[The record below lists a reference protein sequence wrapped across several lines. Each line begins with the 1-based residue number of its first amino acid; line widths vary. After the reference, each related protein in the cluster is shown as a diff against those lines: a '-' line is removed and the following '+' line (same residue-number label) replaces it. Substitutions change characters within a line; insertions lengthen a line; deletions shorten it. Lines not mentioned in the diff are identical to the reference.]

1 MLTVIHVAVKTL
13 PQIRLL
19 LSRTTANNAT
29 LTSVRNVWIS
39 NSKLQTIIISRK
51 NIKSLKSNG
60 KLESLSTMKTE
71 FLLGQLLLLDVLE
84 RK

>member
-60 KLESLSTMKTE
+60 KLESLSAMKTE
-71 FLLGQLLLLDVLE
+71 FLLAPLLLLDVLE